1 MYLSQTIHRK
11 RALFK
16 TKRFFL
22 VFIQM
27 VAKHN
32 QAVAMI
38 SLDRVH
44 IFDHMIFSSK
54 VFMHQNYWVLNV
66 IHLKISKKGIVRLST
81 KSFKWVVNQEIKGK
95 LFTHDKNFYRL
106 FANPT
111 EKITMFNFSGKG
123 IFYLQT
129 NSKPIFGKGVNPILN
144 AITTAK
150 GDDFQVLKNL
160 FKLVI
165 DKYGKNILK

>member
-95 LFTHDKNFYRL
+95 LFTHDK
-106 FANPT
+106 T
-111 EKITMFNFSGKG
+111 SID
-123 IFYLQT
+123 YLQIRPKKLQCLISVEKAYFIYKRT
-129 NSKPIFGKGVNPILN
+129 VNRYLE
-144 AITTAK
+144 
-150 GDDFQVLKNL
+150 
-160 FKLVI
+160 
-165 DKYGKNILK
+165 